1 MMSMTMPS
9 MPTTFWSGW
18 VILLTISSLA
28 GLAWLVFS
36 IYFSKKNPS
45 EFKSPIWDETLQEG
59 NNPAPMWWFWM
70 ILTAL
75 VISVIYLMLY
85 PGLGSFSGALKWS
98 QSGRLDKKLV
108 LYAYEHANSNKVI
121 INSSIEEL
129 QNNKRYMESANRIF
143 KQNCTACHGVQGQG
157 QAMMFPNIID
167 DESQWGT
174 SEVALEQT
182 IRHGRQAVMVGWQ
195 AVIGE
200 EGVDQVVDY
209 VKDFNSE
216 ELTQSASQGKN
227 LYQQFC
233 VACHGQTGE
242 GNQALG
248 APNLADD
255 VWLYGNT
262 QQQLHHTISIGR
274 NGIMPAFDKRLS
286 DVQIKLLVAWLS
298 R

>member
-1 MMSMTMPS
+1 MPN
-9 MPTTFWSGW
+9 MPTEFWSGW
-18 VILLTISSLA
+18 IIVLTLGSLA

-36 IYFSKKNPS
+36 IYFSNHNAA
-45 EFKSPIWDETLQEG
+45 EFKSPVWDETLQEG

-108 LYAYEHANSNKVI
+108 LYAYEHADINKEI
-121 INSSIEEL
+121 L
-129 QNNKRYMESANRIF
+129 QSPISALQENKEFMYSAKRIF
-143 KQNCTACHGVQGQG
+143 MQNCAACHGVQAQG
-157 QAMMFPNIID
+157 QAKTFPSLID
-167 DESQWGT
+167 SDWQWGN
-174 SEVALEQT
+174 SEEALEQT
-182 IRHGRQAVMVGWQ
+182 IRHGRQAVMVGWL

-200 EGVDQVVDY
+200 EGVTQVSDY
-209 VKDFNSE
+209 VKNMTATEHSS
-216 ELTQSASQGKN
+216 SATKGIAI
-227 LYQQFC
+227 YQQFC
-233 VACHGQTGE
+233 SACHGVEGE
-242 GNQALG
+242 GNSALG

-255 VWLYGNT
+255 IWLYGNSDS
-262 QQQLHHTISIGR
+262 QLHQTISIGR

-286 DVQIKLLVAWLS
+286 DAQIKMLVAWLS